1 MSKKVYFLS
10 LFLWLFAM
18 TVPAM
23 AQEKSDT
30 TYTFRFVSGKDIFYI
45 PWSGN
50 GKELSR
56 LLKAIEQNRTAIES
70 GQMYIYVTSLTT
82 RSSAEMAKIRR
93 NRVKSELILHG
104 GVKESHFVTDKEIE
118 NNRKDMKGNKHD
130 YVVVMLPAPV
140 DKVARIA
147 GAEAAARVAAYN
159 REVSGE
165 AERER
170 LAAEKKREEERLAK
184 EQAEKERLL
193 AQERA
198 AREKAEAERLAA
210 EQAERERLARE
221 QAEKE
226 THKPTS
232 STFALRANL
241 LRWATLT
248 PDLGAEWHVNKTWS
262 IQLNGTW
269 TSWTWDN
276 KDRRYALWEILPEVR
291 YHLGTEKRGYIGAMY
306 HTGHFNYKL
315 SDTGKQGDLMGGG
328 LTGGYILPLGCN
340 FSFDFTI
347 GVGCTHA
354 KFDKYSVI
362 DGVRVKKGKESKN
375 YLGVNRLGVSLVWNI
390 F

>member
-170 LAAEKKREEERLAK
+170 LAAEKRGRKNDWQKSKPKRNASSPKSGQRVKKRKPNALPRNK
-184 EQAEKERLL
+184 PNGNDW
-193 AQERA
+193 QESKPKR
-198 AREKAEAERLAA
+198 
-210 EQAERERLARE
+210 
-221 QAEKE
+221 
-226 THKPTS
+226 KPTS
-232 STFALRANL
+232 PRLPLSPYVPTCCAGPRSLPIL
-241 LRWATLT
+241 
-248 PDLGAEWHVNKTWS
+248 E
-262 IQLNGTW
+262 QNGT
-269 TSWTWDN
+269 
-276 KDRRYALWEILPEVR
+276 
-291 YHLGTEKRGYIGAMY
+291 
-306 HTGHFNYKL
+306 
-315 SDTGKQGDLMGGG
+315 
-328 LTGGYILPLGCN
+328 
-340 FSFDFTI
+340 
-347 GVGCTHA
+347 
-354 KFDKYSVI
+354 
-362 DGVRVKKGKESKN
+362 
-375 YLGVNRLGVSLVWNI
+375 
-390 F
+390 

>member
-170 LAAEKKREEERLAK
+170 LAAE
-184 EQAEKERLL
+184 
-193 AQERA
+193 
-198 AREKAEAERLAA
+198 
-210 EQAERERLARE
+210 
-221 QAEKE
+221 
-226 THKPTS
+226 
-232 STFALRANL
+232 
-241 LRWATLT
+241 
-248 PDLGAEWHVNKTWS
+248 
-262 IQLNGTW
+262 
-269 TSWTWDN
+269 
-276 KDRRYALWEILPEVR
+276 
-291 YHLGTEKRGYIGAMY
+291 
-306 HTGHFNYKL
+306 
-315 SDTGKQGDLMGGG
+315 
-328 LTGGYILPLGCN
+328 
-340 FSFDFTI
+340 
-347 GVGCTHA
+347 
-354 KFDKYSVI
+354 
-362 DGVRVKKGKESKN
+362 
-375 YLGVNRLGVSLVWNI
+375 
-390 F
+390 

>member
-130 YVVVMLPAPV
+130 YVV
-140 DKVARIA
+140 
-147 GAEAAARVAAYN
+147 
-159 REVSGE
+159 SCC
-165 AERER
+165 R
-170 LAAEKKREEERLAK
+170 LR
-184 EQAEKERLL
+184 
-193 AQERA
+193 
-198 AREKAEAERLAA
+198 
-210 EQAERERLARE
+210 
-221 QAEKE
+221 
-226 THKPTS
+226 
-232 STFALRANL
+232 
-241 LRWATLT
+241 
-248 PDLGAEWHVNKTWS
+248 
-262 IQLNGTW
+262 
-269 TSWTWDN
+269 
-276 KDRRYALWEILPEVR
+276 
-291 YHLGTEKRGYIGAMY
+291 
-306 HTGHFNYKL
+306 
-315 SDTGKQGDLMGGG
+315 
-328 LTGGYILPLGCN
+328 
-340 FSFDFTI
+340 
-347 GVGCTHA
+347 
-354 KFDKYSVI
+354 
-362 DGVRVKKGKESKN
+362 
-375 YLGVNRLGVSLVWNI
+375 
-390 F
+390 